1 MRIQTARF
9 GSPIELANTTYTT
22 LDVRVV
28 KYGVKSMDYESGV
41 LNIVLNN
48 GRNFIVF
55 PTNIAFLEPLPEIKQ
70 EKESKK

>member
-1 MRIQTARF
+1 
-9 GSPIELANTTYTT
+9 
-22 LDVRVV
+22 
-28 KYGVKSMDYESGV
+28 MDYESGV